1 MLISHIAVTTNQQP
15 LHLQKINPMV
25 MWIGYL
31 ASIFL
36 AYSLIVTN
44 ALKFRILNILGC
56 LTFIIYGVLI
66 PAFPVIVAN
75 GLLLFINIFQ
85 LHKFHQSN
93 EQFQYVS
100 IEQSDKIVDK
110 FISFYKKDIE
120 QFFPDFRYIPT
131 LQQQISFVVLRD
143 AAIANLFMAT
153 IDGNGNAT
161 VRINYTVPQYRDYKV
176 GRFIFEKEKSFL
188 IANSIK
194 KVVYE
199 TVSNKNHLN
208 FIQVMGF
215 SQEFL
220 NNTKC
225 WTKSLV

>member
-1 MLISHIAVTTNQQP
+1 
-15 LHLQKINPMV
+15 MV
-25 MWIGYL
+25 VWIGYL

-36 AYSLIVTN
+36 AYSLIVTS

-56 LTFIIYGVLI
+56 ITFIIYGVLI

-75 GLLLFINIFQ
+75 VLLLVINLYQ
-85 LHKFHQSN
+85 LYKLQQSN
-93 EQFQYVS
+93 EQFQFVS
-100 IEQSDKIVDK
+100 IDENDKIVEK
-110 FISFYKKDIE
+110 FIAFYKKDIE
-120 QFFPDFRYIPT
+120 QFFPEFAYIDT
-131 LQQQISFVVLRD
+131 LQQQIIFVVLRD

-153 IDGNGNAT
+153 IDNNGNAT
-161 VRINYTVPQYRDYKV
+161 VKINYTVPQYRDYKV

-188 IANSIK
+188 IANNIK

-199 TVSNKNHLN
+199 TVSNKSHLN

>member
-1 MLISHIAVTTNQQP
+1 
-15 LHLQKINPMV
+15 MV
-25 MWIGYL
+25 VWIGYL

-36 AYSLIVTN
+36 AYSLIVTS

-56 LTFIIYGVLI
+56 ITFIIYGVLI

-75 GLLLFINIFQ
+75 VLLLVINLYQ
-85 LHKFHQSN
+85 LYKLQQSN
-93 EQFQYVS
+93 EQFQFVS
-100 IEQSDKIVDK
+100 IDENDKIVEK
-110 FISFYKKDIE
+110 FIAFYKKDIE
-120 QFFPDFRYIPT
+120 QFFPEFRYIDR

-153 IDGNGNAT
+153 IDNNGNAT
-161 VRINYTVPQYRDYKV
+161 VKINYTVPQYRDYKV

-188 IANSIK
+188 IANNIK

-199 TVSNKNHLN
+199 TVSNKSHLN

>member
-1 MLISHIAVTTNQQP
+1 
-15 LHLQKINPMV
+15 MV
-25 MWIGYL
+25 VWIGYL

-36 AYSLIVTN
+36 AYSLIVTS

-56 LTFIIYGVLI
+56 ITFIIYGVLI

-75 GLLLFINIFQ
+75 VLLLVINLYQ
-85 LHKFHQSN
+85 LYKLQQSN
-93 EQFQYVS
+93 EQFQFVS
-100 IEQSDKIVDK
+100 IDENDKIVEK
-110 FISFYKKDIE
+110 FIAFYKKDIE
-120 QFFPDFRYIPT
+120 QFFPEFAYIDT

-153 IDGNGNAT
+153 IDNNGNAT
-161 VRINYTVPQYRDYKV
+161 VKINYTVPQYRDYKV

-188 IANSIK
+188 IANNIK

-199 TVSNKNHLN
+199 TVSNKSHLN

>member
-1 MLISHIAVTTNQQP
+1 
-15 LHLQKINPMV
+15 MV
-25 MWIGYL
+25 VWIGYL

-36 AYSLIVTN
+36 AYSLVVTN
-44 ALKFRILNILGC
+44 AVKFRILNILGC
-56 LTFIIYGVLI
+56 ITFIIYGVLI

-75 GLLLFINIFQ
+75 GLLLVINIFQ
-85 LHKFHQSN
+85 FIKLQQSK

-100 IEQSDKIVDK
+100 VEQQDKIVEK
-110 FISFYKKDIE
+110 FISFYQKDI
-120 QFFPDFRYIPT
+120 QDFFPKFQYLPT

-153 IDGNGNAT
+153 IDIYGNAT

-176 GRFIFEKEKSFL
+176 GKFIFDKEKHFL
-188 IANSIK
+188 TANSIK

-199 TVSNKNHLN
+199 TVENKNHLN
-208 FIQVMGF
+208 FIKLMGF
-215 SQEFL
+215 TQEQI
-220 NNTKC
+220 NDKQC